1 MAGARRTTRTR
12 AAVPALTAVG
22 LCAAAG
28 RSFLA
33 PAAGTELVAAGR
45 VAAGAAPST
54 YAPEVTLSAAA
65 GGAVPVAALGALG
78 ALALGAAAVSKMSTR
93 RAKQQQRRTAVCAR
107 GGADGPLVVIAG
119 PPAAG
124 KGTQCEKIK
133 AKYGYVHISTGDIL
147 RENVKA
153 GTALGLKAKGFM
165 DSGALV
171 PSELIVDLVKDR
183 LMQDDVKKQGC
194 LLDGFPRAPDQAKAL
209 VDAGIK
215 ISKMLL
221 IEVPDE
227 TLVERGCGRRLDP
240 ETGDIYHIKF
250 KPPPAEIV
258 GRLVHRSDDQEEAI
272 RNRLKGYHSQI
283 NGIVPFF
290 QDVLVKVNGDVAPDL
305 VFESV
310 SAGLADL

>member
-1 MAGARRTTRTR
+1 MPGQRSKSMAV
-12 AAVPALTAVG
+12 AVAVALGVAGKCFVAPK
-22 LCAAAG
+22 AAA
-28 RSFLA
+28 SD
-33 PAAGTELVAAGR
+33 LVATGR
-45 VAAGAAPST
+45 VAGVAATAPADEASSFASAGLLPAASLGAVALAAISASKAT
-54 YAPEVTLSAAA
+54 ATRRTREQRKVTLA
-65 GGAVPVAALGALG
+65 
-78 ALALGAAAVSKMSTR
+78 
-93 RAKQQQRRTAVCAR
+93 AR

-153 GTALGLKAKGFM
+153 GTELGKKAKGFM

-183 LMQDDVKKQGC
+183 LEQPDVKEKGC
-194 LLDGFPRAPDQAKAL
+194 LLDGFPRAPDQAQAM
-209 VDAGIK
+209 VDAGLK
-215 ISKMLL
+215 VQRMLL

-240 ETGDIYHIKF
+240 ETGDIYHLKF
-250 KPPPAEIV
+250 KPPPEDIV
-258 GRLVHRSDDQEEAI
+258 DRLVHRSDDQEEAI

-283 NGIVPFF
+283 DGIVPFF
-290 QDVLVKVNGDVAPDL
+290 KEVLVSIDGTGKPDEVFNL
-305 VFESV
+305 VSE
-310 SAGLADL
+310 GLDTL